1 MYSLLLTTAC
11 IALGVNHCKTN
22 EWMHAFI
29 LIVQCLQHVNFD
41 FNIKCSHFQ
50 YFIMNYKPFY
60 KYKIAS
66 LNFRFFCCCFFE
78 NSWSNFSKNTDESVW
93 LEALIVV
100 HYCIP
105 CRERRSTEVSKI
117 AELLHGKS

>member
-29 LIVQCLQHVNFD
+29 LIVQCLQPVNFD

-50 YFIMNYKPFY
+50 YFIMNYQPFY

-66 LNFRFFCCCFFE
+66 LNFRFFVFFL
-78 NSWSNFSKNTDESVW
+78 KIHGQISV
-93 LEALIVV
+93 
-100 HYCIP
+100 
-105 CRERRSTEVSKI
+105 KI
-117 AELLHGKS
+117 LMNQYGWRL